1 MPSQVVASVTVAS
14 AKSCR
19 TFSRNYPDRLVLIMP
34 PVSPQPLW
42 VFVLTTSSSGT
53 LLILLPCGTLGLLP

>member
-1 MPSQVVASVTVAS
+1 MASQVVASVTVAS

-19 TFSRNYPDRLVLIMP
+19 TFSRNDPDRLVLIVAP
-34 PVSPQPLW
+34 ASPQPLW

-53 LLILLPCGTLGLLP
+53 LSILLTFGTLGLLP